1 MTPSDNNLADD
12 GSSISSSILISTIL
26 STTSDRDACLS
37 TLVSRHLSTTSSLLA
52 EIDALDQFRRECPS
66 LYHKV
71 RALFFLYALHRFHL
85 PKQMDSEE
93 VTSSSNSSNSNLI
106 CPFGYEALLDRRFDE
121 AIDHFLVAC
130 SSSAS
135 ANADEDDGNTTKKYC
150 RQTSSMPSLSSLATD
165 EADGEDES
173 SGSNSSSPNSPRQ
186 PRHTIPSLVC
196 HPPTDALSSA
206 LAKAYHSLA
215 LQTLADQV
223 RSSVRSSEGNEWLFA
238 PIDDGTNNDKAFD
251 HPRRITSPELL
262 VSNQTLCE
270 RTPVRMDLSHAG
282 WSDIFF
288 LGMDFPEGA
297 RVINCSVDLM
307 VRGSDVHERPI
318 PPVESYLRII
328 DEPGVLRLVSVDLKT
343 RVDLTTVGQVFDFAA
358 DYVGLLKAGVV
369 ASGIIQPS
377 LECRPNMLLEEVF
390 ASLIGDKGRG
400 IEVVTKVNDI
410 PKGSR
415 LAVSTNLLGSII
427 AVCMRATGQ
436 TSSLT
441 GPLLEEERRLVA
453 ARAILGEWLGGSG
466 GGWQDSGGVWPGL
479 KLITGVEA
487 KEGDPEWGI
496 SRGRLLPT
504 HKILGEEEAS
514 TRLRD
519 ALRNSLVL
527 VHGGMSQNV
536 GPILEMVTEK
546 YLLRSEKEWNARHR
560 ALDIQRAILDAFR
573 IDDVKEAVRTVAALT
588 TENFFGPIRDIIPW
602 ASNKYT
608 ETIIERAKAHFG
620 DKFWGFWMLGGM
632 SGGGMG
638 FIVHPHSKAEALD
651 VLGDIMLKTKNEM
664 EHALPFAMDPVVYD
678 FSVNE
683 VGTSSSWYDGASV
696 VPDFLRNSNA
706 GESQSVEKS
715 VSGVAP
721 PQDAMP
727 KKTESLD
734 DLLQS
739 LGFDS
744 ESHEEIRSD
753 LQSGAIGLAQNR
765 LPSSSQLTD
774 ALPEDVIVAADV
786 ITEDMRRRGAEAIQ
800 EGRVAV
806 VTLAAGVG
814 SRWTQGAGCTKA
826 IHPFCY
832 LGGKHRSFSEVHLAK
847 SRRISTD
854 FGGSD
859 AIPHIFTTS
868 HMTEGAI
875 QDYLV
880 QTNSHGYSDCLTS
893 HGKSI
898 GLRMIPTVNDLR
910 FAWEE
915 QASQRLDE
923 QAQKVKESLEAALI
937 GWAESNG
944 EGADY
949 RDNIPSQCLCPV
961 GHWFEVPNLLLNGT
975 LATLLKERPQ
985 LQTLMMHNIDTVGA
999 DCDPDLLG
1007 LFLESGSTLSFEVVL
1022 RRIEDTGGGLG
1033 RVDGRPRLVEGL
1045 AMPTQDDELKLSYY
1059 NSMTTWVDIDSLL
1072 NKFGLNRDDLDSNP
1086 LKVEQAVHDFS
1097 RRMPTYVTLKDV
1109 KKRWGNGQEDVHP
1122 VAQFEKLWGDMSS
1135 LDDVDCT
1142 FVVVPRVR
1150 GQQLK
1155 DPAQLD
1161 GWLRDGSA
1169 AHLESLCLWE

>member
-1 MTPSDNNLADD
+1 MTSRSTKDIADNGGGGD
-12 GSSISSSILISTIL
+12 SSSSSSSILISTIL

-37 TLVSRHLSTTSSLLA
+37 TLVSRHLSTTTALLA
-52 EIDALDQFRRECPS
+52 EIDALDEFRRTCPN

-85 PKQMDSEE
+85 PKKMESEDNE
-93 VTSSSNSSNSNLI
+93 GKAVVRNSKNLI
-106 CPFGYEALLDRRFDE
+106 CPLGYDALLDRRFEE

-130 SSSAS
+130 SSGGT
-135 ANADEDDGNTTKKYC
+135 NDDKYC
-150 RQTSSMPSLSSLATD
+150 RQTSSVPSLSSLATD
-165 EADGEDES
+165 EADDDY
-173 SGSNSSSPNSPRQ
+173 SGSSRGSTPTKKPSSAANN
-186 PRHTIPSLVC
+186 IPPLVR

-223 RSSVRSSEGNEWLFA
+223 RSSVRSFEGNGWLFA
-238 PIDDGTNNDKAFD
+238 PTCNRYD
-251 HPRRITSPELL
+251 HPRRIVAPELIR
-262 VSNQTLCE
+262 SRRTLCE

-288 LGMDFPEGA
+288 LGMDYPDGA

-307 VRGSDVHERPI
+307 VRGSDTHQHPI

-328 DEPGVLRLVSVDLKT
+328 DEPVLRLVSVDLKT

-358 DYVGLLKAGVV
+358 DYVGLLKAGIV
-369 ASGIIQPS
+369 ASGIVPPS
-377 LECRPNMLLEEVF
+377 LESRPDMPLEGVF
-390 ASLIGDKGRG
+390 ASLIGGDDGTDKRGRG
-400 IEVVTKVNDI
+400 LELITKVNDI

-436 TSSLT
+436 TVSLT

-479 KLITGVEA
+479 KLITGVDA
-487 KEGDPEWGI
+487 GEGDPEYGI
-496 SRGRLLPT
+496 SRGRLLPN
-504 HKILGEEEAS
+504 HFILGEEEAS
-514 TRLRD
+514 AGLRD
-519 ALRNSLVL
+519 ALRDSLIL

-546 YLLRSEKEWNARHR
+546 YLLRSEKELAARHR
-560 ALDIQRAILDAFR
+560 ALDIQKAILDAFL

-588 TENFFGPIRDIIPW
+588 TENFFGPIKDIIPW

-608 ETIIERAKAHFG
+608 ETIISRAKAHFG
-620 DKFWGFWMLGGM
+620 DQMWGFWMLGGM

-638 FIVHPHSKAEALD
+638 FIVDPDAKSEALD
-651 VLGDIMLKTKNEM
+651 VLGDIMLKTKKQM

-683 VGTSSSWYDGASV
+683 VGTSADWYDGANII
-696 VPDFLRNSNA
+696 PDFLRDDNVDTECRVA
-706 GESQSVEKS
+706 DES
-715 VSGVAP
+715 VSDKA
-721 PQDAMP
+721 PQDFSQDKA
-727 KKTESLD
+727 KALD
-734 DLLQS
+734 DLLDD

-744 ESHEEIRSD
+744 KSHEDIRSD
-753 LQSGAIGLAQNR
+753 LQSGTIGLAENR
-765 LPSSSQLTD
+765 LPSSSELAD
-774 ALPEDVIVAADV
+774 ALPEDVVVATDV
-786 ITEDMRRRGAEAIQ
+786 ITDGIRSRGVAAIE
-800 EGRVAV
+800 EGSVAV
-806 VTLAAGVG
+806 ITLAAGVG
-814 SRWTQGAGCTKA
+814 SRWTQGAGCAKA
-826 IHPFCY
+826 IHPFCS
-832 LGGKHRSFSEVHLAK
+832 LGGKHRSFLEVHLAK
-847 SRRISTD
+847 SRRISKD
-854 FGGSD
+854 HGVSD
-859 AIPHIFTTS
+859 AIPHVFTTS
-868 HMTEGAI
+868 HMTESAI
-875 QDYLV
+875 QEYLSQV
-880 QTNSHGYSDCLTS
+880 NSHEYSDCHTS

-898 GLRMIPTVNDLR
+898 GLRMIPTVRDLR

-944 EGADY
+944 EAADY
-949 RDNIPSQCLCPV
+949 CDNVPSQCLCPV

-975 LATLLKERPQ
+975 LAALLKERPQ
-985 LQTLMMHNIDTVGA
+985 LQTLMVHNIDTVGA
-999 DCDPDLLG
+999 DCDPGLLG
-1007 LFLESGSTLSFEVVL
+1007 LFLETGSTLSFEVVS

-1033 RVDGRPRLVEGL
+1033 RVDGRPRLIEGL

-1059 NSMTTWVDIDSLL
+1059 NSMTTWVNIDSLL
-1072 NKFGLNRDDLDSNP
+1072 NNFGISREDLANAP
-1086 LKVEQAVHDFS
+1086 AKVEQAVHDFS

-1109 KKRWGNGQEDVHP
+1109 KKRWGNGQEDIHP
-1122 VAQFEKLWGDMSS
+1122 VAQIEKLWGDMSS

-1142 FVVVPRVR
+1142 YVVVPRVR

-1169 AHLESLCLWE
+1169 ARLESLCLWE